1 MADEYYKIPD
11 EPQFSLDD
19 IRKVQNND
27 PVNAE
32 TVVNPLIMW
41 ILENIAAVHK
51 NSTNVAISATPPAKG
66 PALWFCSDR
75 EWRPEQDAVV
85 ATAIL
90 GDPAEAE
97 SAAVTGE
104 VNDVVYPVINATVS
118 EEGGQIV
125 ATIEE
130 S

>member
-1 MADEYYKIPD
+1 M
-11 EPQFSLDD
+11 
-19 IRKVQNND
+19 
-27 PVNAE
+27 
-32 TVVNPLIMW
+32 
-41 ILENIAAVHK
+41 
-51 NSTNVAISATPPAKG
+51 
-66 PALWFCSDR
+66 
-75 EWRPEQDAVV
+75 V
-85 ATAIL
+85 ATAVL